1 MTIEV
6 IKFGGSS
13 LVNSDAM
20 RRVGQVL
27 VSRRLVPK
35 VVVLSAMGGITN
47 TLLEAGRLAHLGDP
61 SYRERCQ
68 TIRDRHHKALLE
80 LLSGDHLSEAEAEVK
95 QLLNELEEHCYG
107 LYLLREL
114 SAKSQDKLASFGER
128 LSVAIM
134 SAFLKTTGLQT
145 ERWDARALI
154 VTDDAHGAARVDMES
169 TRQRISEQLVASGE
183 VEVCVVEGF
192 IGSGPDGSITT
203 LGRGGS
209 DYTASLIASIAG
221 ASHMEKST
229 DVPGMLTADPRVVP
243 TARIIE
249 SLSYEEAMELCHFGA
264 KVIYPPTLIPLRDA
278 GVPLVVRSTFGEDPG
293 TTITQTPQSSKT
305 VRGLSSIDG
314 IALLTL
320 SGGGMVGVP
329 GFSRRLF
336 MALSLHDINVVLIT
350 QGSSEHS
357 ITVAVEESSL
367 ERALDAL
374 EEEFGS
380 DRLLGRVEAFR
391 ATSGLSILA
400 LVGDAMHQQ
409 VGVCGR
415 AFAALGQNGVN
426 IHAVAQGSTERNIS
440 VVVASAD
447 VPKALRA
454 LHGAFFEDDIQRV
467 HLVCVGVG
475 QVGAALLDQISA
487 SHASLL
493 HSHHLDLR
501 VIALANS
508 KTMCVDAA
516 GVSLTGWRDTLAQG
530 APASLDELVGQII
543 ELNLENMLFV
553 DNTASA
559 EVAGLYERVLSASVG
574 VVASNKIAASDEI
587 KRYQGL
593 KELARRQRT
602 QYRFE
607 ANVGAGL
614 PVIDTLHHLVQS
626 GDQVHRI
633 EAVLSG
639 TLNYIF
645 SALDGQQTLSQSVH
659 GAMEAGFTEPDP
671 RLDLNGVDVQRKIL
685 ILAREAGYM
694 LNLEDVHKAPFLSD
708 AVMDQAS
715 ISAFLEALP
724 LDEAR
729 MQAQLR
735 ESAERGERLRYV
747 ATFKTDDAGHPHA
760 EVGLKSLPQAHPFC
774 QLDGSD
780 NAVMIWSDRY
790 RERPLIVQGAG
801 AGADVTAM
809 GVFADIMRFAHH
821 R

>member
-13 LVNSDAM
+13 LIDSDAM
-20 RRVGQVL
+20 RRVGKVL

-61 SYRERCQ
+61 HYRALCQ
-68 TIRDRHHKALLE
+68 TIRDRHHKVLLE
-80 LLSGDHLSEAEAEVK
+80 LLPSDHLSNTEAEVK
-95 QLLNELEEHCYG
+95 QLLNDLEEHCYG

-128 LSVAIM
+128 LSVTIM
-134 SAFLKTTGLQT
+134 SAFLKAIGLKT
-145 ERWDARALI
+145 SRWDARALI
-154 VTDDAHGAARVDMES
+154 ATDDTHSAAKVDMES
-169 TRQRISEQLVASGE
+169 SRRHISAQLADSKDAE
-183 VEVCVVEGF
+183 VSVVEGF
-192 IGSGPDGSITT
+192 IGSAPDGSITT

-209 DYTASLIASIAG
+209 DYTASLIASIAK

-278 GVPLVVRSTFGEDPG
+278 GVPLIVRSTFSEDPG
-293 TTITQTPQSSKT
+293 TTITQSPQNSKT

-314 IALLTL
+314 MALLTL

-329 GFSRRLF
+329 GFSRRMF

-367 ERALDAL
+367 ERALNAL

-380 DRLLGRVEAFR
+380 DRLLGRIEAFR
-391 ATSGLSILA
+391 STRDLSILA

-409 VGVCGR
+409 VGICGR

-426 IHAVAQGSTERNIS
+426 IYAVAQGSTERNIS
-440 VVVASAD
+440 IVVASAD

-475 QVGAALLDQISA
+475 QVGTALLDQINA

-508 KTMCVDAA
+508 KTMCIDAT
-516 GVSLTGWRDTLAQG
+516 GVSLAEWRDTLTGG
-530 APASLDELVGQII
+530 APASLDGLVDQII

-559 EVAGLYERVLSASVG
+559 EVAGLYERILSASMG
-574 VVASNKIAASDEI
+574 VVASNKIAASDDM
-587 KRYQGL
+587 KRYQTL
-593 KELARRQRT
+593 KELARRRRT

-626 GDQVHRI
+626 GDRIHRI

-639 TLNYIF
+639 TLNYLF
-645 SALDGQQTLSQSVH
+645 SALDDQQTLSQAVH

-685 ILAREAGYM
+685 ILAREAGYA
-694 LNLEDVHKAPFLSD
+694 LNLEDVLKTPLLSD
-708 AVMDQAS
+708 VVMDRAS

-724 LDEAR
+724 LDEQRIQTAR
-729 MQAQLR
+729 R
-735 ESAERGERLRYV
+735 ESADRGERLRYV
-747 ATFKTDDAGHPHA
+747 ATFTTDEANRPQA
-760 EVGLKSLPQAHPFC
+760 EVGLKSLPQAHTFC